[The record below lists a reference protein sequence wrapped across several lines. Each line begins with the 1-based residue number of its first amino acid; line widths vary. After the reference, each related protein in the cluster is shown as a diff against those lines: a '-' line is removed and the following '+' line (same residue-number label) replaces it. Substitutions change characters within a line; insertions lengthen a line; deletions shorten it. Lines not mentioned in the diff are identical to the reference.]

1 VIIRPGSLVA
11 GTVTKYV
18 LLGFNIAAGA
28 VLMPFTVAHLG
39 RSQYG
44 LWMLVASM
52 TTYFQLLDIG
62 YGNGVVRHLVEADA
76 RNDAEEVN
84 CIASTFVVVYT
95 IIGAVALL
103 LTGCL
108 IVWVIPRFPHLSPAD
123 VRLAR
128 CVVAILA
135 LRVAV
140 GFPMTVFGAV
150 TNARQGF
157 VLNNAVAIAVVAAN
171 AVITYLVLRAGFGLL
186 GLVAATTAVNALGYT
201 GYAATARHVFPALH
215 ISTRRFRADR
225 WREVTAFS
233 IWMFVIDIA
242 VQIGFNIDNLVIG
255 AAMSTAAVATYA
267 VALRLSEYQRR
278 FCDQFS
284 GMLFPVAVSLG
295 ARGDTHALRA
305 VMIEGSRVTTL
316 LGGAAM
322 LCLIGFGGPLIRAWM
337 GPGFEDS
344 VGALI
349 ALAIASAILVA
360 HAPMNK
366 VLVAR
371 GRHRM
376 VAATWIGESLTNLV
390 LSVILVRRFGLTGVA
405 VATALPLA
413 VGHFGILLP
422 AACRAVG
429 LELSTAIRQMFGPA
443 LGGVFTGT
451 IAAAIIR
458 VRAGRSASF
467 RLVLVEL
474 ALTAAV
480 YMVGVLFLGSNRQ
493 MRHEHWTHVKTYGQ
507 SLAAFL
513 DRQPLTPA
521 GGLEPPGRG

>member
-1 VIIRPGSLVA
+1 MTTRPGSLFA

-18 LLGFNIAAGA
+18 LLLFNIAAGI

-76 RNDAEEVN
+76 KDDVDEVN
-84 CIASTFVVVYT
+84 CIASTFVIVYA
-95 IIGAVALL
+95 IIGVVTLL
-103 LTGCL
+103 LTVCL
-108 IVWVIPRFPHLSPAD
+108 MVWVVPHFPHLTPED
-123 VRLAR
+123 VRIAR
-128 CVVAILA
+128 FVIAILA
-135 LRVAV
+135 ARVAV

-157 VLNNAVAIAVVAAN
+157 VLNNTVAIAVVAAN
-171 AVITYLVLRAGFGLL
+171 ALITYLVLRAGFGLL
-186 GLVAATTAVNALGYT
+186 VLVAMTTAVNVLGYV

-255 AAMSTAAVATYA
+255 AAMSTAAIAIYA

-295 ARGDTHALRA
+295 AQGDTQGLRT
-305 VMIEGSRVTTL
+305 VMIEGTRATTL
-316 LGGAAM
+316 LGAAAM
-322 LCLIGFGGPLIRAWM
+322 LCLIGFGGPLIHAWM
-337 GPGFEDS
+337 GPGFDDS
-344 VGALI
+344 LGALI
-349 ALAIASAILVA
+349 ALAVASAILVA

-366 VLVAR
+366 VLIAR
-371 GRHRM
+371 RRHRM
-376 VAATWIGESLTNLV
+376 VAATWIGESFINLV
-390 LSVILVRRFGLTGVA
+390 LSVALVRRFGLTGVA
-405 VATALPLA
+405 IGTALPLA
-413 VGHFGILLP
+413 VGHLGILLP
-422 AACRAVG
+422 AACRAVDVT
-429 LELSTAIRQMFGPA
+429 LPAAIRQMFGPA
-443 LGGVFTGT
+443 LGGLVTGT
-451 IAAAIIR
+451 IGAAIIR
-458 VRAGRSASF
+458 TAVRGPSSF
-467 RLVLVEL
+467 RLVLAEL
-474 ALTAAV
+474 ALTVATYA
-480 YMVGVLFLGSNRQ
+480 VGVLLLGSNRR
-493 MRHEHWTHVKTYGQ
+493 MRQEYWTQFKTCVE
-507 SLAAFL
+507 SMAAVIG
-513 DRQPLTPA
+513 RRPLTPPA
-521 GGLEPPGRG
+521 ALEPSCRG